1 MMDMNTLRAGQ
12 DFEELPESYVI
23 FITRD
28 DALGYG
34 LPIYHIR
41 RMIEETQKDFRDES
55 HIIYVNSRTQDDT
68 ELGCLMHD
76 LRCKNADEM
85 YSDILAKRV
94 RELKET
100 QKGVESM
107 CREMDQIYKEGRE
120 EGKMETKRE
129 NAISMAELGM
139 SIDQIAKVVKENV
152 EIVQKW
158 IADGI
163 ALTK

>member
-1 MMDMNTLRAGQ
+1 M
-12 DFEELPESYVI
+12 
-23 FITRD
+23 
-28 DALGYG
+28 
-34 LPIYHIR
+34 
-41 RMIEETQKDFRDES
+41 
-55 HIIYVNSRTQDDT
+55 
-68 ELGCLMHD
+68 MHD

>member
-1 MMDMNTLRAGQ
+1 
-12 DFEELPESYVI
+12 
-23 FITRD
+23 
-28 DALGYG
+28 
-34 LPIYHIR
+34 
-41 RMIEETQKDFRDES
+41 
-55 HIIYVNSRTQDDT
+55 
-68 ELGCLMHD
+68 
-76 LRCKNADEM
+76 M